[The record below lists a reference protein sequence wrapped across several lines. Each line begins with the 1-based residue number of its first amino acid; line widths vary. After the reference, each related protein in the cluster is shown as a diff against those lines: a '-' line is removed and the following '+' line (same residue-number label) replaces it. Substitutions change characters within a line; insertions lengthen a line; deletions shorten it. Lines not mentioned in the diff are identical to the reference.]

1 MNLLL
6 RKSLD
11 RSQPN
16 RRDFMV
22 QSGCAGLGI
31 TSAVNTLAHMQ
42 LMGTAAASSA
52 GDDYKAL
59 VCIFLNGG
67 YDSNNL
73 LMPLGGQARTHYD
86 TGRGV
91 PQYVDST
98 KGGIAIPLS
107 EIATAGTQLSPLN
120 AVSSYEHAS
129 GYLGADG
136 NGNYLAA
143 HPGAYH
149 VKNMFD
155 AEELAFIT
163 NVGVLTQPNVTR
175 ANFSALPASQK
186 PPQLFSHSDQQMQ
199 WQSSIPD
206 KPFQSGWGGR
216 LADMLDPIHNTDPNA
231 LAMMVSINGFNS
243 FQVGVGQQP
252 YVMGTGGVTPFSG
265 YTGGTPTR
273 NYGGGL
279 IYNNAN
285 QQPYTQYDPF
295 KWPNQTGITNYQNN
309 PAGWRLAALEQLIGM
324 SHASLFDGAA
334 ARVSKNARVTEGLV
348 GAALDLTADG
358 TATTLDTHFNNAFA
372 GTGINGLTNGFA
384 AQMRL
389 AARLI
394 VGNTALSNK
403 RQIFFVQLG
412 GWDTHTSQ
420 IPVLNGA
427 PRADQGYYSLMLQL
441 TCAMKGFRDA
451 LVANG
456 MWDKTLAFTASDF
469 TRTFTPNKTDA
480 TGGSDHG
487 WGGHMMVMGGAVRG
501 KRIFGQYP
509 NLTVNG
515 GMDVQGNRGRWI
527 PTSSVDQYG
536 AVIAKWF
543 GVPDGQLSTIF
554 PNLSRFNDPFNP
566 ATNLQFVNFDA

>member
-6 RKSLD
+6 RKTLD
-11 RSQPN
+11 RSKPN

-22 QSGCAGLGI
+22 QTGCAGLGI

-67 YDSNNL
+67 TDTNNML
-73 LMPLGGQARTHYD
+73 IPVAGTARTQYES
-86 TGRGV
+86 GRGI
-91 PQYVDST
+91 PTYAGGN
-98 KGGIAIPLS
+98 GGIAIPLAD
-107 EIATAGTQLSPLN
+107 INAAGTQITPDN
-120 AVSSYEHAS
+120 PVSDFEYAS
-129 GYLGADG
+129 GYHGGQNMAV
-136 NGNYLAA
+136 

-149 VKNMFD
+149 LKNLFD
-155 AEELAFIT
+155 GGDLSFIA
-163 NVGVLTQPNVTR
+163 NVGVLTQPDVTR
-175 ANFSALPASQK
+175 ANFPSLPPSQK
-186 PPQLFSHSDQQMQ
+186 PPQLFSHSDQQVQ

-206 KPFQSGWGGR
+206 KPFRSGWGGR
-216 LADMLDPIHNTDPNA
+216 MADLLDPIHNTDPNA

-243 FQVGVGQQP
+243 FQVGIGQQP
-252 YVMGTGGVTPFSG
+252 YVMGTGGVTSFSG
-265 YTGGTPTR
+265 YGT
-273 NYGGGL
+273 NYTNGL
-279 IYNNAN
+279 LTLG

-295 KWPNQTGITNYQNN
+295 KWPNQPVGVTNYRNTTT
-309 PAGWRLAALEQLIGM
+309 GWRLAALEQLLGM
-324 SHASLFDGAA
+324 SHASLFDEAYKGVA
-334 ARVSKNARVTEGLV
+334 KNARVTEGLV
-348 GAALDLTADG
+348 GGALALTDAG
-358 TATTLDTHFNNAFA
+358 GGATTLDSHFTNAFN

-384 AQMRL
+384 AQMRMV
-389 AARLI
+389 ARLI
-394 VGNTALSNK
+394 AGNTALSNK

-420 IPVLNGA
+420 IPVTTAGDA
-427 PRADQGYYSLMLQL
+427 ARTDQGYYTLMLQL

-451 LVANG
+451 LVAEG
-456 MWDKTLAFTASDF
+456 LWDKTLAFTASDF

-487 WGGHMMVMGGAVRG
+487 WGGHMMVMGGAVNG

-527 PTSSVDQYG
+527 PTTSVDQYG
-536 AVIAKWF
+536 AAIAKWF
-543 GVPDGQLSTIF
+543 GVPDDKLATIF

-566 ATNLQFVNFDA
+566 ATKLQFLNSGA